1 MRRSSQL
8 RALLFTPMICLEH
21 PQCRAQN
28 NSSRE
33 PVGAGFPAL
42 NTKSKALDSMATK
55 ILSESDPRVQ
65 QHIGKTF
72 WKLTAVKFVRMGVG
86 SQRGQFWEFL
96 CKCGNTTIQRLVA
109 VQNGH
114 PMSCGCQSRLG
125 PMKHGCTAYGNKDS
139 LYQHWQNMRSRCM
152 VKSNPAYEYYGGRG
166 ITCCE
171 RWDSFI
177 NFISDMGQKPD
188 GMVLDRID
196 NDGPYSPENCK
207 WSTPKESA
215 NNRRPRRWHKRP
227 QS

>member
-1 MRRSSQL
+1 
-8 RALLFTPMICLEH
+8 MIYLEH
-21 PQCRAQN
+21 SFLGCQN

-33 PVGAGFPAL
+33 SVGAEFPAL

-65 QHIGKTF
+65 QYLGKKF
-72 WKLTAVKFVRMGVG
+72 GKLTAVRFIKTLTGKL
-86 SQRGQFWEFL
+86 RGQLWEFL
-96 CKCGNTTIQRLVA
+96 CDCGNYTQRRMAA
-109 VQNGH
+109 VKRGH
-114 PMSCGCQSRLG
+114 PMSCGCQERLG
-125 PMKHGCTAYGNKDS
+125 PMTHGCTAYGNKDS

-152 VKSNPAYEYYGGRG
+152 QPSNKAYEYYGGRG

-196 NDGPYSPENCK
+196 NDGPYCPENCK

-215 NNRRPRRWHKRP
+215 NNRRKRRWRKKP
-227 QS
+227 EGIA